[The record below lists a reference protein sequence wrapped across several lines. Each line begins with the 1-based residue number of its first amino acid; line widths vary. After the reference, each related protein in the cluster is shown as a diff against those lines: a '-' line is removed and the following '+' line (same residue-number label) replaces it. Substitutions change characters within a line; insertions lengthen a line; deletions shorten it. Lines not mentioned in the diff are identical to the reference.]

1 MDALRRRK
9 VRNVPFDDIADWF
22 AADDPMPDFVV
33 ADVVRM
39 ADRLPSGQRA
49 VVLATVVDGCSSP
62 EVARRLTMSEGAVRV
77 ALHRAVARLAELFDG
92 RAG

>member
-1 MDALRRRK
+1 VDPLRRRK

-39 ADRLPSGQRA
+39 ADRLPS
-49 VVLATVVDGCSSP
+49 
-62 EVARRLTMSEGAVRV
+62 ARRGACDGGGRV
-77 ALHRAVARLAELFDG
+77 LEP
-92 RAG
+92 